1 MVGVAEADS
10 TGEDTAK
17 SNADPLRFSLVLFLG
32 VASIIYL
39 YDFAGVIV
47 GGATV
52 SGVTARRWG
61 REGASETAGRGSR
74 QSLNGI
80 DF

>member
-1 MVGVAEADS
+1 MASVAEADS

-32 VASIIYL
+32 VAGIISL
-39 YDFAGVIV
+39 YDFA
-47 GGATV
+47 GATV
-52 SGVTARRWG
+52 SGVTAHRWG
-61 REGASETAGRGSR
+61 REGASETAGRGSC